1 MIVSLLAASTLSA
14 CAVGGARLAA
24 PLAASAAASHRPP
37 ARAAASKPQRLFS
50 ASSFWNEELP
60 ADAPLDP
67 SSAAVVK
74 ALSEEVAAEAK
85 AGEAPFVNT
94 TSWSVPIYK
103 VGPEQPTVTV
113 ALEEPSRSPA
123 LASAWSAVPLPANA
137 KPAAGGDEHLVVWQ
151 PSSDRLWEFWHLTH
165 TISGWRAAWGGAIR
179 NVSTNAGAY
188 GAKAWP
194 GASPSWGATACSL
207 SVAGGLITL
216 EDLEAGRIEHA
227 LAIALPDVRG
237 GVYATPAQ
245 RSDGW
250 IEEPRW
256 LPEGAHL
263 RLDPALKL
271 SSLHLPPFTL
281 MLAKAAQ
288 RYGIVVRDEAAETT
302 FYAQDPT
309 PTGTNPYGGAH
320 GYFEGESPQQL
331 LASFPWSHL
340 ELLKMKLHKTA
351 AGGE

>member
-1 MIVSLLAASTLSA
+1 MALLTVGSLSA
-14 CAVGGARLAA
+14 CAGGERLAT
-24 PLAASAAASHRPP
+24 PLAASAASSHRLP
-37 ARAAASKPQRLFS
+37 ARTAAHKPQRLFS

-60 ADAPLDP
+60 ADAPLD
-67 SSAAVVK
+67 SSSVAVVK
-74 ALSEEVAAEAK
+74 ALSEELAAETK

-94 TSWSVPIYK
+94 TSWSVPVYK
-103 VGPEQPTVTV
+103 VGPEQPMVTV
-113 ALEEPSRSPA
+113 ALEEPARSPA

-151 PSSDRLWEFWHLTH
+151 PSSNRLWEFWHLTH
-165 TISGWRAAWGGAIR
+165 TSTGWRAAWGGAIR
-179 NVSTNAGAY
+179 KVSSSSGAY
-188 GAKAWP
+188 STKAWP
-194 GASPSWGATACSL
+194 GASPNWGATASSL

-237 GVYATPAQ
+237 GVYAAPAQ
-245 RSDGW
+245 RTDGW

-263 RLDPALKL
+263 RLDPSLKL

-288 RYGIVVRDEAAETT
+288 RYGIVVRDQAAETT
-302 FYAQDPT
+302 FYAQDPM
-309 PTGTNPYGGAH
+309 PTGTNPYTGPD
-320 GYFEGESPQQL
+320 GYFEGESPQKL

-340 ELLKMKLHKTA
+340 QLLKMNLHKVEV
-351 AGGE
+351 GGE